1 MTERETAPAI
11 SAKILAALGRDS
23 ISEIYRHQIRPLRT
37 RRYVL
42 DAPKPGTAIEIQHT
56 LLGIELKMGHR
67 RVFCPDLATAR
78 YFEVFARFGCQVI
91 AVPYDITQIAMLA
104 HQLESSWH
112 RMWALAESFSARATT
127 LSKSRVRSILIN
139 GIREEIDTAGAGPE
153 RPVFVQETRQ
163 RKRK

>member
-11 SAKILAALGRDS
+11 SAKILAALGPDS

-42 DAPKPGTAIEIQHT
+42 DAPKPGTPIEIQHT

-78 YFEVFARFGCQVI
+78 YLEVFARFGCQVI

-104 HQLESSWH
+104 HHLESSWH
-112 RMWALAESFSARATT
+112 RMWALAESYSARATT

-139 GIREEIDTAGAGPE
+139 GIREEIDAAGAGPV